1 MIERAASD
9 ESQQTPR
16 RVGRAIVVTSGK
28 GGVGKTNISVN
39 LAVALSQLGRK
50 VTVMDADLGMA
61 NADVLCDLSLRSG
74 LEDVVAGKK
83 RLDEIAVNAPGGFQL
98 LPGAGGVPS
107 IADLPEVERN
117 RLIDALARLEAQ
129 NDYLIVDTGAG
140 IGASV
145 MGFVAAV
152 ERILVV
158 TTPEPTA
165 ITDAYAM
172 IKTIRHRRPN
182 ARARLVVNQ
191 VSSLAEGISVHARMD
206 QASRRFL
213 GVGIGFAGSIPKD
226 NHVPQAVR
234 RRSPLLLTAPNS
246 PAARAIRQLAASID
260 GSPVQDRRTLLS
272 FLTRT
277 VKKQITNDR

>member
-1 MIERAASD
+1 MHRVIEKACSD
-9 ESQQTPR
+9 DSHRKPR
-16 RVGRAIVVTSGK
+16 RAGRAIVVTSGK

-39 LAVALSQLGRK
+39 LAVSLSQLGRK

-61 NADVLCDLSLRSG
+61 NADVLCDLTLRNG
-74 LEDVVAGKK
+74 LEDVVSGKK
-83 RLDEIAVNAPGGFQL
+83 KLDEIAITAPGGFKL

-107 IADLPEVERN
+107 IADLPEVDRN
-117 RLIDALARLEAQ
+117 RLIDALARLEAR

-145 MGFVAAV
+145 MGFVVAV
-152 ERILVV
+152 ERVLLI

-172 IKTIRHRRPN
+172 LKTIRKRRPKT
-182 ARARLVVNQ
+182 RARLVVNQ
-191 VSSLAEGISVHARMD
+191 VESLAEGIAVHGRID

-226 NHVPQAVR
+226 PQIPLAVR
-234 RRSPLLLTAPNS
+234 RRSPVVINAPKS
-246 PAARAIRQLAASID
+246 PAAKAIQRLAASID
-260 GSPVQDRRTLLS
+260 GSPVQERRSLLS
-272 FLTRT
+272 FLTRS
-277 VKKQITNDR
+277 

>member
-1 MIERAASD
+1 VIEKACSD
-9 ESQQTPR
+9 DSHRKPR
-16 RVGRAIVVTSGK
+16 RAGRAIVVTSGK

-39 LAVALSQLGRK
+39 LAVSLSQLGRK

-61 NADVLCDLSLRSG
+61 NADVLCDLTLRNG
-74 LEDVVAGKK
+74 LEDVVSGKK
-83 RLDEIAVNAPGGFQL
+83 KLDEIAITAPGGFKL

-107 IADLPEVERN
+107 IADLPEVDRN
-117 RLIDALARLEAQ
+117 RLIDALARLEAR

-145 MGFVAAV
+145 MGFVVAV
-152 ERILVV
+152 ERVLLI

-172 IKTIRHRRPN
+172 LKTIRKRRPKT
-182 ARARLVVNQ
+182 RARLVVNQ
-191 VSSLAEGISVHARMD
+191 VESLAEGIAVHGRID

-226 NHVPQAVR
+226 PQIPLAVR
-234 RRSPLLLTAPNS
+234 RRSPVVINAPKS
-246 PAARAIRQLAASID
+246 PAAKAIQRLAASID
-260 GSPVQDRRTLLS
+260 GSPVQERRSLLS
-272 FLTRT
+272 FLTRS
-277 VKKQITNDR
+277 

>member
-1 MIERAASD
+1 MIEKASID
-9 ESQQTPR
+9 ETNCRPR
-16 RVGRAIVVTSGK
+16 RAGRAIVVTSGK

-61 NADVLCDLSLRSG
+61 NADVLCDLTLRSG
-74 LEDVVAGKK
+74 LEDVVSGKK
-83 RLDEIAVNAPGGFQL
+83 KLDEIAISAPGGFQL

-107 IADLPEVERN
+107 IADLPQVERN
-117 RLIDALARLEAQ
+117 RLIDALARLEAR

-152 ERILVV
+152 ERVLVV

-172 IKTIRHRRPN
+172 LKTIRKRRPN
-182 ARARLVVNQ
+182 SRARLVVNQ
-191 VSSLAEGISVHARMD
+191 VDSLQEGVAVHARID
-206 QASRRFL
+206 KACRRFL
-213 GVGIGFAGSIPKD
+213 GVGVGYAGSIPKD
-226 NHVPQAVR
+226 SQVPLAVR
-234 RRSPLLLTAPNS
+234 RRSPLVISAPKS
-246 PAARAIRQLAASID
+246 PAAKAIRRLAASID
-260 GSPVQDRRTLLS
+260 GSPIQEHRSLLS
-272 FLTRT
+272 FLMGS
-277 VKKQITNDR
+277 

>member
-1 MIERAASD
+1 MIEKASVD
-9 ESQQTPR
+9 DSNYKPR
-16 RVGRAIVVTSGK
+16 RPGRAIVVTSGK

-61 NADVLCDLSLRSG
+61 NADVLCDLTLRSG
-74 LEDVVAGKK
+74 LEDVVSGKK
-83 RLDEIAVNAPGGFQL
+83 KLDEIAVYAPGGFQL

-107 IADLPEVERN
+107 IADLPQVDRN
-117 RLIDALARLEAQ
+117 RLIDALARLEAR

-152 ERILVV
+152 ERVLVV

-172 IKTIRHRRPN
+172 LKTIRKRRPS

-191 VSSLAEGISVHARMD
+191 VDSLAEGVAVHARID
-206 QASRRFL
+206 RACRRFL

-226 NHVPQAVR
+226 SQIPLAVR
-234 RRSPLLLTAPNS
+234 RRSPLLISAPKS
-246 PAARAIRQLAASID
+246 PSAKAIRRLAASID
-260 GSPVQDRRTLLS
+260 GSPVQAQRSFLS
-272 FLTRT
+272 FLMRS
-277 VKKQITNDR
+277 

>member
-1 MIERAASD
+1 MIEKATSEEPQIHRARA
-9 ESQQTPR
+9 
-16 RVGRAIVVTSGK
+16 GRAIVVTSGK

-39 LAVALSQLGRK
+39 LAVSLSQLGRK

-61 NADVLCDLSLRSG
+61 NADVLCDLHLRSG

-83 RLDEIAVNAPGGFQL
+83 NLDEIAVDAPGGFQL

-107 IADLPEVERN
+107 IADLPQVERN
-117 RLIDALARLEAQ
+117 RLIDALARIETR

-152 ERILVV
+152 ERILLV

-172 IKTIRHRRPN
+172 LKTIRSRRPS
-182 ARARLVVNQ
+182 ARARLLVNQ
-191 VSSLAEGISVHARMD
+191 VKSLEEGVAVHARIN

-226 NHVPQAVR
+226 HQIPLAVR
-234 RRSPLLLTAPNS
+234 RRSPVVLSAPKS
-246 PAARAIRQLAASID
+246 PAAKAIRQLAASID
-260 GSPVQDRRTLLS
+260 GSPVQERRSLLS
-272 FLTRT
+272 FLTRAT
-277 VKKQITNDR
+277 KLT

>member
-1 MIERAASD
+1 MIEKASVD
-9 ESQQTPR
+9 DSNYKPR
-16 RVGRAIVVTSGK
+16 RSGRAIVVTSGK

-61 NADVLCDLSLRSG
+61 NADVLCDLTLRSG
-74 LEDVVAGKK
+74 LEDVVSGKK
-83 RLDEIAVNAPGGFQL
+83 KLDEIAVYAPGGFQL

-107 IADLPEVERN
+107 IADLPQVDRN
-117 RLIDALARLEAQ
+117 RLIDALARLEAR

-152 ERILVV
+152 ERVLVV

-172 IKTIRHRRPN
+172 LKTIRKRRPS

-191 VSSLAEGISVHARMD
+191 VDSLAEGVAVHARID
-206 QASRRFL
+206 RACRRFL

-226 NHVPQAVR
+226 SQIPLAVR
-234 RRSPLLLTAPNS
+234 RRSPLLISAPKS
-246 PAARAIRQLAASID
+246 PAAKAIRRLAASID
-260 GSPVQDRRTLLS
+260 GSPVQARRSFLS
-272 FLTRT
+272 FLMRS
-277 VKKQITNDR
+277 

>member
-1 MIERAASD
+1 MHRMIEKACSD
-9 ESQQTPR
+9 DSHRKPR
-16 RVGRAIVVTSGK
+16 RAGRAIVVTSGK

-39 LAVALSQLGRK
+39 LAVSLSQLGRK

-61 NADVLCDLSLRSG
+61 NADVLCDLTLRNG
-74 LEDVVAGKK
+74 LEDVVSGKK
-83 RLDEIAVNAPGGFQL
+83 KLDEIAITAPGGFKL

-107 IADLPEVERN
+107 IADLPEVDRN
-117 RLIDALARLEAQ
+117 RLIDALARLEAR

-145 MGFVAAV
+145 MGFVVAV
-152 ERILVV
+152 ERVLLV

-172 IKTIRHRRPN
+172 LKTIRKRRPKT
-182 ARARLVVNQ
+182 RARLVVNQ
-191 VSSLAEGISVHARMD
+191 VESLAEGIAVHGRID

-226 NHVPQAVR
+226 PQIPLAVR
-234 RRSPLLLTAPNS
+234 RRSPVVINAPKS
-246 PAARAIRQLAASID
+246 PAAKAIQRLAASID
-260 GSPVQDRRTLLS
+260 GSPVQERRSLLS
-272 FLTRT
+272 FLTRS
-277 VKKQITNDR
+277 

>member
-1 MIERAASD
+1 VIEKATSD
-9 ESQQTPR
+9 DSNCKPR
-16 RVGRAIVVTSGK
+16 RAGRAIVVTSGK

-39 LAVALSQLGRK
+39 LAVALSKLGRK

-61 NADVLCDLSLRSG
+61 NADVLCDLTLRSG
-74 LEDVVAGKK
+74 LEDVVSGKK
-83 RLDEIAVNAPGGFQL
+83 KLDEIAVDAPGGFQL

-107 IADLPEVERN
+107 IADLPQVDRN
-117 RLIDALARLEAQ
+117 RLIDALARLEAR

-152 ERILVV
+152 ERVLVV

-172 IKTIRHRRPN
+172 LKTIRKRRPS

-191 VSSLAEGISVHARMD
+191 VDSLAEGAAVHARID
-206 QASRRFL
+206 QASRKFL

-226 NHVPQAVR
+226 SQIPLAVR
-234 RRSPLLLTAPNS
+234 RRSPVLISAPKS
-246 PAARAIRQLAASID
+246 PAAKAIQRLAASID
-260 GSPVQDRRTLLS
+260 GSPIQERRSLLS
-272 FLTRT
+272 FLTRS
-277 VKKQITNDR
+277 

>member
-1 MIERAASD
+1 MIEKANIEDSNRK
-9 ESQQTPR
+9 PR
-16 RVGRAIVVTSGK
+16 RAGRAIVVTSGK

-61 NADVLCDLSLRSG
+61 NADVLCDLTLRSG
-74 LEDVVAGKK
+74 LEDVVSGKK
-83 RLDEIAVNAPGGFQL
+83 KLDEIAILAPGGFQL
-98 LPGAGGVPS
+98 LPGAGGVPA
-107 IADLPEVERN
+107 IADLPQVQRN
-117 RLIDALARLEAQ
+117 RLIDALARLEAR

-152 ERILVV
+152 ERVLIV

-172 IKTIRHRRPN
+172 LKTIRKRRPST
-182 ARARLVVNQ
+182 RARLVVNQ
-191 VSSLAEGISVHARMD
+191 VDSLSEVIEVHARID

-226 NHVPQAVR
+226 SQVPLAVR
-234 RRSPLLLTAPNS
+234 RRSPLLINS
-246 PAARAIRQLAASID
+246 PKSAAAKAIRRLAASID
-260 GSPVQDRRTLLS
+260 GSPIQETRSLLS
-272 FLTRT
+272 FLTRS
-277 VKKQITNDR
+277 

>member
-1 MIERAASD
+1 MHRVIEKACSD
-9 ESQQTPR
+9 DSHRKPR
-16 RVGRAIVVTSGK
+16 RAGRAIVVTSGK

-39 LAVALSQLGRK
+39 LAVSLSQLGRK

-61 NADVLCDLSLRSG
+61 NADVLCDLTLRNG
-74 LEDVVAGKK
+74 LEDVVSGKK
-83 RLDEIAVNAPGGFQL
+83 KLDEIAITAPGGFKL

-107 IADLPEVERN
+107 IADLPEVDRN
-117 RLIDALARLEAQ
+117 RLIDALARLEAR

-145 MGFVAAV
+145 MGFVVAV
-152 ERILVV
+152 ERVLLV

-172 IKTIRHRRPN
+172 LKTIRKRRPKT
-182 ARARLVVNQ
+182 RARLVVNQ
-191 VSSLAEGISVHARMD
+191 VESLAEGIAVHGRID

-226 NHVPQAVR
+226 PQIPLAVR
-234 RRSPLLLTAPNS
+234 RRSPVVINAPKS
-246 PAARAIRQLAASID
+246 PAAKAIQRLAASID
-260 GSPVQDRRTLLS
+260 GSPVQERRSLLS
-272 FLTRT
+272 FLTRS
-277 VKKQITNDR
+277 

>member
-1 MIERAASD
+1 MIEKATSD
-9 ESQQTPR
+9 DSNCKPR
-16 RVGRAIVVTSGK
+16 RAGRAIVVTSGK

-39 LAVALSQLGRK
+39 LAVALSKLGRK

-61 NADVLCDLSLRSG
+61 NADVLCDLTLRSG
-74 LEDVVAGKK
+74 LEDVVSGKK
-83 RLDEIAVNAPGGFQL
+83 KLDEIAVDAPGGFQL

-107 IADLPEVERN
+107 IADLPQVDRN
-117 RLIDALARLEAQ
+117 RLIDALARLEAR

-152 ERILVV
+152 ERVLVV

-172 IKTIRHRRPN
+172 LKTIRKRRPS

-191 VSSLAEGISVHARMD
+191 VDSLAEGAAVHARID
-206 QASRRFL
+206 QASRKFL

-226 NHVPQAVR
+226 SQIPLAVR
-234 RRSPLLLTAPNS
+234 RRSPVLISAPKS
-246 PAARAIRQLAASID
+246 PAAKAIQRLAASID
-260 GSPVQDRRTLLS
+260 GSPIQERRSLLS
-272 FLTRT
+272 FLTRS
-277 VKKQITNDR
+277 

>member
-1 MIERAASD
+1 MIEKASVD
-9 ESQQTPR
+9 DSNYKPR
-16 RVGRAIVVTSGK
+16 RPGRAIVVTSGK

-61 NADVLCDLSLRSG
+61 NADVLCDLTLRSG
-74 LEDVVAGKK
+74 LEDVVSGKK
-83 RLDEIAVNAPGGFQL
+83 KLDEIAVYAPGGFQL

-107 IADLPEVERN
+107 IADLPQVDRN
-117 RLIDALARLEAQ
+117 RLIDALARLEAR

-152 ERILVV
+152 ERVLVV

-172 IKTIRHRRPN
+172 LKTIRKRRPS

-191 VSSLAEGISVHARMD
+191 VDSLAEGVAVHARID
-206 QASRRFL
+206 RACRRFL

-226 NHVPQAVR
+226 SQIPLAVR
-234 RRSPLLLTAPNS
+234 RRSPLLISAPKS
-246 PAARAIRQLAASID
+246 PAAKAIRRLAASID
-260 GSPVQDRRTLLS
+260 GSPVQAQRSFLS
-272 FLTRT
+272 FLMRS
-277 VKKQITNDR
+277 

>member
-1 MIERAASD
+1 MIEKASVD
-9 ESQQTPR
+9 DSNYKPR
-16 RVGRAIVVTSGK
+16 RPGRAIVVTSGK

-61 NADVLCDLSLRSG
+61 NADVLCDLTLRSG
-74 LEDVVAGKK
+74 LEDVVSGKK
-83 RLDEIAVNAPGGFQL
+83 KLDEIAVYAPGGFQL

-107 IADLPEVERN
+107 IADLPQVDRN
-117 RLIDALARLEAQ
+117 RLIDALARLEAR

-152 ERILVV
+152 ERVLVV

-172 IKTIRHRRPN
+172 LKTIRKRRPS

-191 VSSLAEGISVHARMD
+191 VDSLAEGVAVHARID
-206 QASRRFL
+206 RACRRFL

-226 NHVPQAVR
+226 SQIPLAVR
-234 RRSPLLLTAPNS
+234 RRSPLLISAPKS
-246 PAARAIRQLAASID
+246 PSAKAIRRLAASID
-260 GSPVQDRRTLLS
+260 GSPVQARRSFLS
-272 FLTRT
+272 FLMRS
-277 VKKQITNDR
+277 

>member
-1 MIERAASD
+1 MIEKACSD
-9 ESQQTPR
+9 DSHRKPR
-16 RVGRAIVVTSGK
+16 RAGRAIVVTSGK

-39 LAVALSQLGRK
+39 LAVSLSQLGRK

-61 NADVLCDLSLRSG
+61 NADVLCDLTLRNG
-74 LEDVVAGKK
+74 LEDVVSGKK
-83 RLDEIAVNAPGGFQL
+83 KLDEIAITAPGGFKL

-107 IADLPEVERN
+107 IADLPEVDRN
-117 RLIDALARLEAQ
+117 RLIDALARLEAR

-145 MGFVAAV
+145 MGFVVAV
-152 ERILVV
+152 ERVLLV

-172 IKTIRHRRPN
+172 LKTIRKRRPKT
-182 ARARLVVNQ
+182 RARLVVNQ
-191 VSSLAEGISVHARMD
+191 VESLAEGIAVHGRID

-226 NHVPQAVR
+226 PQIPLAVR
-234 RRSPLLLTAPNS
+234 RRSPVVINAPKS
-246 PAARAIRQLAASID
+246 PAAKAIQRLAASID
-260 GSPVQDRRTLLS
+260 GSPVQERRSLLS
-272 FLTRT
+272 FLTRS
-277 VKKQITNDR
+277 

>member
-1 MIERAASD
+1 MIEKASIED
-9 ESQQTPR
+9 SNRKPR
-16 RVGRAIVVTSGK
+16 RAGRAIVVTSGK

-61 NADVLCDLSLRSG
+61 NADVLCDLTLRSG
-74 LEDVVAGKK
+74 LEDVVSGKK
-83 RLDEIAVNAPGGFQL
+83 KLDEIAILAPGGFLL
-98 LPGAGGVPS
+98 LPGAGGVPA
-107 IADLPEVERN
+107 IADLPQVQRN
-117 RLIDALARLEAQ
+117 RLIDALARLEAR

-152 ERILVV
+152 ERVLIV

-172 IKTIRHRRPN
+172 LKTIRKRRPST
-182 ARARLVVNQ
+182 RARLVVNQ
-191 VSSLAEGISVHARMD
+191 VDSLSEGIEVHARID

-213 GVGIGFAGSIPKD
+213 GIGIGFAGSIPKD
-226 NHVPQAVR
+226 SQVPLAVR
-234 RRSPLLLTAPNS
+234 RRSPLLINS
-246 PAARAIRQLAASID
+246 PKSAAAKAIRRLAASID
-260 GSPVQDRRTLLS
+260 GSPIQETRSLLS
-272 FLTRT
+272 FLTRS
-277 VKKQITNDR
+277 

>member
-1 MIERAASD
+1 MIEKASVD
-9 ESQQTPR
+9 DSNYKPR
-16 RVGRAIVVTSGK
+16 RPGRAIVVTSGK

-61 NADVLCDLSLRSG
+61 NADVLCDLTLRSG
-74 LEDVVAGKK
+74 LEDVVSGKK
-83 RLDEIAVNAPGGFQL
+83 KLDEIAVYAPGGFQL

-107 IADLPEVERN
+107 IADLPQVDRN
-117 RLIDALARLEAQ
+117 RLIDALARLEAR

-152 ERILVV
+152 ERVLVV

-172 IKTIRHRRPN
+172 LKTIRKRRPS

-191 VSSLAEGISVHARMD
+191 VDSLAEGVAVHARID
-206 QASRRFL
+206 RACRRFL

-226 NHVPQAVR
+226 SQIPLAVR
-234 RRSPLLLTAPNS
+234 RRSPLLISAPKS
-246 PAARAIRQLAASID
+246 PAAKAIRRLAASID
-260 GSPVQDRRTLLS
+260 GSPVQARRSFLS
-272 FLTRT
+272 FLMRS
-277 VKKQITNDR
+277 

>member
-1 MIERAASD
+1 MIEKACSD
-9 ESQQTPR
+9 DIYRKPR
-16 RVGRAIVVTSGK
+16 RAGRAIVVTSGK

-39 LAVALSQLGRK
+39 LAVSLSQLGRK

-61 NADVLCDLSLRSG
+61 NADVLCDLTLRNG
-74 LEDVVAGKK
+74 LEDVVSGKK
-83 RLDEIAVNAPGGFQL
+83 KLDEIAITAPGGFKL

-107 IADLPEVERN
+107 IADLPEVDRN
-117 RLIDALARLEAQ
+117 RLIDALARLEAR

-145 MGFVAAV
+145 MGFVVAV
-152 ERILVV
+152 ERVLLV

-172 IKTIRHRRPN
+172 LKTIRKRRPKT
-182 ARARLVVNQ
+182 RARLVVNQ
-191 VSSLAEGISVHARMD
+191 VESLAEGIAVHGRID

-226 NHVPQAVR
+226 PQIPLAVR
-234 RRSPLLLTAPNS
+234 RRSPVVINAPKS
-246 PAARAIRQLAASID
+246 PAAKAIQRLAASID
-260 GSPVQDRRTLLS
+260 GSPVQERRSLLS
-272 FLTRT
+272 FLTRS
-277 VKKQITNDR
+277 

>member
-1 MIERAASD
+1 MIEKASIED
-9 ESQQTPR
+9 SNRKPR
-16 RVGRAIVVTSGK
+16 RAGRAIVVTSGK

-61 NADVLCDLSLRSG
+61 NADVLCDLTLRSG
-74 LEDVVAGKK
+74 LEDVVSGKK
-83 RLDEIAVNAPGGFQL
+83 KLDEIAILAPGGFLL
-98 LPGAGGVPS
+98 LPGAGGVPA
-107 IADLPEVERN
+107 IADLPQVQRN
-117 RLIDALARLEAQ
+117 RLIDALARLEAR
-129 NDYLIVDTGAG
+129 NDYFIVDTGAG

-152 ERILVV
+152 ERVLIV

-172 IKTIRHRRPN
+172 LKTIRKRRPST
-182 ARARLVVNQ
+182 RARLVVNQ
-191 VSSLAEGISVHARMD
+191 VDSLSEGIEVHARID

-226 NHVPQAVR
+226 SQVPLAVR
-234 RRSPLLLTAPNS
+234 RRSPLLINS
-246 PAARAIRQLAASID
+246 PKSAAAKAIRRLAASID
-260 GSPVQDRRTLLS
+260 GSPIQETRSLLS
-272 FLTRT
+272 FLTRS
-277 VKKQITNDR
+277 

>member
-1 MIERAASD
+1 MIEKASIED
-9 ESQQTPR
+9 SNRKPR
-16 RVGRAIVVTSGK
+16 RAGRAIVVTSGK

-61 NADVLCDLSLRSG
+61 NADVLCDLTLRSG
-74 LEDVVAGKK
+74 LEDVVSGKK
-83 RLDEIAVNAPGGFQL
+83 KLDEIAILAPGGFLL
-98 LPGAGGVPS
+98 LPGAGGVPA
-107 IADLPEVERN
+107 IADLPQVQRN
-117 RLIDALARLEAQ
+117 RLIDALARLEAR

-152 ERILVV
+152 ERVLIV

-172 IKTIRHRRPN
+172 LKTIRKRRPST
-182 ARARLVVNQ
+182 RARLVVNQ
-191 VSSLAEGISVHARMD
+191 VDSLSEGIEVHARID

-226 NHVPQAVR
+226 SQVPLAVR
-234 RRSPLLLTAPNS
+234 RRSPLLINS
-246 PAARAIRQLAASID
+246 PKSAAAKAIRRLAASID
-260 GSPVQDRRTLLS
+260 GSPIQERRSLLS
-272 FLTRT
+272 FLTRS
-277 VKKQITNDR
+277 

>member
-1 MIERAASD
+1 MHCVIEKACSD
-9 ESQQTPR
+9 DSHRKPR
-16 RVGRAIVVTSGK
+16 RAGRAIVVTSGK

-39 LAVALSQLGRK
+39 LAVSLSQLGRK

-61 NADVLCDLSLRSG
+61 NADVLCDLTLRNG
-74 LEDVVAGKK
+74 LEDVVSGKK
-83 RLDEIAVNAPGGFQL
+83 KLDEIAITAPGGFKL

-107 IADLPEVERN
+107 IADLPEVDRN
-117 RLIDALARLEAQ
+117 RLIDALARLEAR

-145 MGFVAAV
+145 MGFVVAV
-152 ERILVV
+152 ERVLLV

-172 IKTIRHRRPN
+172 LKTIRKRRPKT
-182 ARARLVVNQ
+182 RARLVVNQ
-191 VSSLAEGISVHARMD
+191 VESLAEGIAVHGRID

-226 NHVPQAVR
+226 PQIPLAVR
-234 RRSPLLLTAPNS
+234 RRSPVVINAPKS
-246 PAARAIRQLAASID
+246 PAAKAIQRLAASID
-260 GSPVQDRRTLLS
+260 GSPVQERRSLLS
-272 FLTRT
+272 FLTRS
-277 VKKQITNDR
+277 

>member
-1 MIERAASD
+1 VIEKASIED
-9 ESQQTPR
+9 SNCKPR
-16 RVGRAIVVTSGK
+16 RRRAGRSIVVTSGK

-61 NADVLCDLSLRSG
+61 NADVLCDLTLRSG
-74 LEDVVAGKK
+74 LEDVVSGKK
-83 RLDEIAVNAPGGFQL
+83 KLEEIAIQAPGGFQL

-107 IADLPEVERN
+107 IADLPQAKRN
-117 RLIDALARLEAQ
+117 RLIDALARLETR
-129 NDYLIVDTGAG
+129 NDYLIIDTGAG

-152 ERILVV
+152 ERVLVV

-172 IKTIRHRRPN
+172 LKTIHKRSPSSQV
-182 ARARLVVNQ
+182 RLVVNQ
-191 VSSLAEGISVHARMD
+191 VDSLAEGIAVHTRID

-226 NHVPQAVR
+226 SQVPLAVR
-234 RRSPLLLTAPNS
+234 RRSPLLISAPKS
-246 PAARAIRQLAASID
+246 PAAKAIHRLAASID
-260 GSPVQDRRTLLS
+260 GSPIQKRRSLLS
-272 FLTRT
+272 ILTRS
-277 VKKQITNDR
+277 

>member
-1 MIERAASD
+1 MIEKASIED
-9 ESQQTPR
+9 SNRKPR
-16 RVGRAIVVTSGK
+16 RAGRAIVVTSGK

-61 NADVLCDLSLRSG
+61 NADVLCDLTLRSG
-74 LEDVVAGKK
+74 LEDVVSGKK
-83 RLDEIAVNAPGGFQL
+83 KLDEIAILAPGGFLL
-98 LPGAGGVPS
+98 LPGAGGVPA
-107 IADLPEVERN
+107 IADLPQVQRN
-117 RLIDALARLEAQ
+117 RLIDALARLEAR

-152 ERILVV
+152 ERVLIV

-172 IKTIRHRRPN
+172 LKTIRKRRPST
-182 ARARLVVNQ
+182 RARLVVNQ
-191 VSSLAEGISVHARMD
+191 VDSLSEGIEVHARID

-226 NHVPQAVR
+226 SQVPLAVR
-234 RRSPLLLTAPNS
+234 RRSPLLINS
-246 PAARAIRQLAASID
+246 PKSAAAKAIRRLAASID
-260 GSPVQDRRTLLS
+260 GSPIQETRSLLS
-272 FLTRT
+272 FLTRS
-277 VKKQITNDR
+277 

>member
-1 MIERAASD
+1 MIEQGASD
-9 ESQQTPR
+9 EVQQTPR
-16 RVGRAIVVTSGK
+16 RAGRAIVVTSGK

-117 RLIDALARLEAQ
+117 RLIDALGRLEAR
-129 NDYLIVDTGAG
+129 NDYLIIDTGAG

-145 MGFVAAV
+145 MGFVTAV

-172 IKTIRHRRPN
+172 IKTIRLRRPK

-191 VSSLAEGISVHARMD
+191 VSSLAEGIAVHARID

-226 NHVPQAVR
+226 NHVPLAVR
-234 RRSPLLLTAPNS
+234 RRSPLVLTAPHS
-246 PAARAIRQLAASID
+246 PAAKAICQLAAAID
-260 GSPVQDRRTLLS
+260 GSPVQERRTLLS
-272 FLTRT
+272 FLMRT
-277 VKKQITNDR
+277 IKK